1 MKPFI
6 CDYLSSD
13 VKLAIGTG
21 KEMLLQIMDFKLH

>member
-21 KEMLLQIMDFKLH
+21 KKC